1 MNCRRMY
8 DTLKYYQ
15 KDLCNYVC
23 AMQALEKAI
32 IDKISESSSGLL
44 AMIGEWYEPEET
56 ESEAST

>member
-1 MNCRRMY
+1 MY